1 MVYIGI
7 DVGTKFIGTAIGDSD
22 EKIASPWI
30 TIKFNQNNF
39 IQAVSILKNKLDYL
53 GYNLNNITFVIG
65 WPVNINNS
73 TNKATRMV
81 DNFIDK
87 LKVQFEST
95 KIVMQNEMYS
105 TKQAK
110 EMLYDMDLKAS
121 IRDKNVDRISA
132 SIILQAFFNEKNN

>member
-39 IQAVSILKNKLDYL
+39 IQAVSILKNKLDHL
-53 GYNLNNITFVIG
+53 GYNLNDITFVIG
-65 WPVNINNS
+65 WPTDINNS

-110 EMLYDMDLKAS
+110 EILYDMDLKGS

>member
-39 IQAVSILKNKLDYL
+39 IQAVSILKNKLDHL
-53 GYNLNNITFVIG
+53 GYNLNDITFVIG
-65 WPVNINNS
+65 WPTNINNS

-110 EMLYDMDLKAS
+110 EILYDMDLKGS